1 MALGMSGNGLELSH
15 ATHINWVPNDGTPI
29 TGTPPAGG
37 ATPTRQ
43 CGCIDAIRAAG
54 GAACYNHMFGATP
67 GPLIT
72 GTARTDK
79 MRTTATQLLAKSALC
94 RGHPHGWTIETT
106 RPTLG
111 LTVTHEGC
119 SGMTVKVFHYA
130 ISVRPGGSTRRVP
143 LMSITIT
150 PGSATSTSVTFTNA
164 NSYVRTEVWAGGSR
178 VAFSNPIYIT
188 RR

>member
-1 MALGMSGNGLELSH
+1 M
-15 ATHINWVPNDGTPI
+15 
-29 TGTPPAGG
+29 
-37 ATPTRQ
+37 
-43 CGCIDAIRAAG
+43 
-54 GAACYNHMFGATP
+54 
-67 GPLIT
+67 
-72 GTARTDK
+72 
-79 MRTTATQLLAKSALC
+79 
-94 RGHPHGWTIETT
+94 GWTIETT

-164 NSYVRTEVWAGGSR
+164 NSYVRTEVWAGGLTRRLQQSDH
-178 VAFSNPIYIT
+178 IT